1 MSIKFEELPFWK
13 KDLINMV
20 SSSFFKGNAIFSFE
34 LNLLMVC
41 NEQMFKTFKQSL
53 QLLAKELYLERW
65 LVTYLYSFPNGCQ
78 LVEITEFLLSIIIV
92 FEKSLKDFFSVHF
105 LRVQTWVETCLT
117 GIQNIRK
124 CKHTSDLL
132 NTYLHWV
139 QKRSGHLGFQIS
151 DFQLKSFVDP
161 KPVEL

>member
-65 LVTYLYSFPNGCQ
+65 LVTYLYSFSNGC
-78 LVEITEFLLSIIIV
+78 
-92 FEKSLKDFFSVHF
+92 
-105 LRVQTWVETCLT
+105 
-117 GIQNIRK
+117 
-124 CKHTSDLL
+124 
-132 NTYLHWV
+132 
-139 QKRSGHLGFQIS
+139 
-151 DFQLKSFVDP
+151 
-161 KPVEL
+161 

>member
-53 QLLAKELYLERW
+53 QLLAKELYLEM
-65 LVTYLYSFPNGCQ
+65 
-78 LVEITEFLLSIIIV
+78 LSIIIA
-92 FEKSLKDFFSVHF
+92 FEKSLRDFFLCPF
-105 LRVQTWVETCLT
+105 
-117 GIQNIRK
+117 
-124 CKHTSDLL
+124 
-132 NTYLHWV
+132 
-139 QKRSGHLGFQIS
+139 F
-151 DFQLKSFVDP
+151 KS
-161 KPVEL
+161 KYKNG